1 MIETVD
7 PAVSLRL
14 RLYRDMVRTRAVE
27 ERIAERYGEQQ
38 MRCPVHLS
46 IGQEAIA
53 AGVSAAIE
61 QRDYVLSTHRAHA
74 HYLGKGGDLRRFIAE
89 IYGRATGCCGGHGGS
104 MHLIDLSVNM
114 LGSTPIVGNIVPVA
128 TGVAFATWLDGRD
141 DVTVVYLGDGATEEG
156 AFLESINFAA
166 LKALPIIY
174 VVENNFF
181 SVYSPL
187 NVRQPAERSV
197 TGIAASHGMAAAR
210 GDGNDVEQVHRL
222 AEAAVAHA
230 RSGAG
235 PYVLELETYR
245 WREHCGPEYDNHLGY
260 RTIAEFEE
268 WSGRDPIVTME
279 QRLTE
284 AGVLDQP
291 RKDALAA
298 EIAAEVDDA
307 FAFAIASPFP
317 DGQSFGEVFDTGK
330 AGR

>member
-1 MIETVD
+1 VIEAVD
-7 PAVSLRL
+7 SAVSLRL
-14 RLYRDMVRTRAVE
+14 RLYRDMVRIRAVE
-27 ERIAERYGEQQ
+27 ERIAERYGEQE

-61 QRDYVLSTHRAHA
+61 RRDYVLSTHRAHA
-74 HYLGKGGDLRRFIAE
+74 HYLGKGGDMRRFIAE
-89 IYGRATGCCGGHGGS
+89 LYGRATGCCGGHGGS

-128 TGVAFATWLDGRD
+128 TGVAFATWLNGRD
-141 DVTVVYLGDGATEEG
+141 EVTIVYLGDGATEEG

-166 LKALPIIY
+166 LKALPVIY

-187 NVRQPAERSV
+187 NVRQPLGRDV
-197 TGIAASHGMAAAR
+197 IGIAASHGMAGAR
-210 GDGNDVEQVHRL
+210 GDGNDVEEVHRL
-222 AEAAVAHA
+222 AETAVAHA

-245 WREHCGPEYDNHLGY
+245 WREHCGAAYDNDLGY
-260 RTIAEFEE
+260 RGIAEFEAWRE
-268 WSGRDPIVTME
+268 RDPIVAME

-284 AGVLDQP
+284 AGVLDSQ
-291 RKDALAA
+291 RKDAIAR
-298 EIAAEVDDA
+298 EFAAEVDDA
-307 FAFAIASPFP
+307 FAFALSSPFP
-317 DGQSFGEVFDTGK
+317 DGQSFGHVCKTVT
-330 AGR
+330 AGQ

>member
-1 MIETVD
+1 MLETA
-7 PAVSLRL
+7 PSAVALRL
-14 RLYRDMVRTRAVE
+14 KLYRDMVRIRTVE

-53 AGVSAAIE
+53 AGVSAALE
-61 QRDYVLSTHRAHA
+61 PRDYVLSTHRAHA
-74 HYLGKGGDLRRFIAE
+74 HYLGKGGDMRRFIAE
-89 IYGRATGCCGGHGGS
+89 LYGRATGCCGGHGGS

-114 LGSTPIVGNIVPVA
+114 LGATPIVGNIVPVA

-156 AFLESINFAA
+156 TFAESINFAA
-166 LKALPIIY
+166 LKSLPILY

-187 NVRQPAERSV
+187 SVRQPAARDV
-197 TGIAASHGMAAAR
+197 VALAASHGIAGAR

-222 AEAAVAHA
+222 AETAVAHA

-245 WREHCGPEYDNHLGY
+245 WREHCGPAYDNHLGY
-260 RTIAEFEE
+260 RTIAEFED
-268 WSGRDPIVTME
+268 WRGRDPVVQTE
-279 QRLTE
+279 RRLFE
-284 AGVLDQP
+284 AGALDAQ
-291 RKDALAA
+291 RKAA
-298 EIAAEVDDA
+298 IVRELEAEADDA
-307 FAFAIASPFP
+307 FAFALASPFP
-317 DGQSFGEVFDTGK
+317 DGSTFGEVFSGETTG
-330 AGR
+330 R

>member
-1 MIETVD
+1 LIHTVD
-7 PAVSLRL
+7 PAVSLPL
-14 RLYRDMVRTRAVE
+14 RLYRDMVRIRAVE
-27 ERIAERYGEQQ
+27 ERIAERYGEQE

-61 QRDYVLSTHRAHA
+61 RRDYVLSTHRAHA
-74 HYLGKGGDLRRFIAE
+74 HYLAKGGDMRRFIAE
-89 IYGRATGCCGGHGGS
+89 LYGRATGCCGGHGGS

-114 LGSTPIVGNIVPVA
+114 LGATPIVGNIVPVA

-166 LKALPIIY
+166 LKKLPIIY

-187 NVRQPAERSV
+187 GVRQPAGRSV
-197 TGIAASHGMAAAR
+197 IGIAASHGIAGAA
-210 GDGNDVEQVHRL
+210 GDGNDVEQVYRL

-245 WREHCGPEYDNHLGY
+245 WREHCGAAYDNELGY
-260 RTIAEFEE
+260 RTVAEFEN
-268 WSGRDPIVTME
+268 WRARDPIVAMDR
-279 QRLTE
+279 RLSD
-284 AGVLDQP
+284 AGVLS
-291 RKDALAA
+291 A
-298 EIAAEVDDA
+298 EQRSAIASEFAAEVDDA
-307 FAFAIASPFP
+307 FAFALASPFP
-317 DGQSFGEVFDTGK
+317 DGPSFGAVFGTAT

>member
-1 MIETVD
+1 M
-7 PAVSLRL
+7 LRI
-14 RLYRDMVRTRAVE
+14 RAVE
-27 ERIAERYGEQQ
+27 ERIAERYSEQE

-53 AGVSAAIE
+53 VGVSAALE
-61 QRDYVLSTHRAHA
+61 PRDYVLSTHRAHA
-74 HYLGKGGDLRRFIAE
+74 HYLAKGGDMRRFIAE
-89 IYGRATGCCGGHGGS
+89 LYGRATGCCGGHGGS

-141 DVTVVYLGDGATEEG
+141 EVTVVYLGDGATEEG

-187 NVRQPAERSV
+187 SVRQPLERDV
-197 TGIAASHGMAAAR
+197 IRIAASHGIAGAR
-210 GDGNDVEQVHRL
+210 GDGNDAEEVYRL

-230 RSGAG
+230 RTGEG
-235 PYVLELETYR
+235 PYILELETYR
-245 WREHCGPEYDNHLGY
+245 WREHCGAGYDNELGY
-260 RTIAEFEE
+260 RSVTEFEA
-268 WSGRDPIVTME
+268 WRARDPIVAME

-284 AGVLDQP
+284 LGLLDAQ
-291 RKDALAA
+291 RKDV
-298 EIAAEVDDA
+298 IAREFATEVDEA
-307 FAFAIASPFP
+307 FAFALSSPLP
-317 DGQSFGEVFDTGK
+317 DIQSFGDVCSTVT